1 MMAWFL
7 SHKPFWKGLSAA
19 VVKVCTL
26 RMLAT
31 SLISSELNSPPLSVK
46 MLPITPKPAPTQQ
59 VMILSITSQGL
70 FREMN
75 TDTENRENMSI
86 RCKIHLS
93 PHFFKSILTT
103 SLKLLAIGNATAGL
117 SGVLLYTLHSSHLRY
132 ISSRS
137 SRQTSFHAPA
147 SFNKI
152 INFFCVGW
160 VNCRWSLSSALYLS
174 WLLTLFS
181 CTAHTDETLW
191 FCQYSQHSVLKMY
204 DSKQYLHHKFQPY
217 HFQGPVWL

>member
-1 MMAWFL
+1 
-7 SHKPFWKGLSAA
+7 
-19 VVKVCTL
+19 
-26 RMLAT
+26 
-31 SLISSELNSPPLSVK
+31 
-46 MLPITPKPAPTQQ
+46 
-59 VMILSITSQGL
+59 
-70 FREMN
+70 MN

-103 SLKLLAIGNATAGL
+103 WLKLLAIGNATAGL

-147 SFNKI
+147 SFNKV

-174 WLLTLFS
+174 WLLTLSS
-181 CTAHTDETLW
+181 CTAHTDETLL
-191 FCQYSQHSVLKMY
+191 VLSILSWRCMIQSNTYTINFSHIIFKVQFNF
-204 DSKQYLHHKFQPY
+204 SLFHGLHWK
-217 HFQGPVWL
+217 